1 VTTIH
6 QKREL
11 ALGNPIKRNHALSL
25 LKGYFYNDKVLIYM
39 KESAGKLMN
48 TFRQYPFSIA
58 GFIFS
63 LIPWLMVYI
72 ALIRI
77 YLQPAAKGIQD
88 HRSEFLFFGIVVA
101 LLIAVVLLAITTINL
116 IFRDDKTFYI
126 KLILL
131 TIASNLF
138 LYTIGMFF

>member
-1 VTTIH
+1 
-6 QKREL
+6 
-11 ALGNPIKRNHALSL
+11 
-25 LKGYFYNDKVLIYM
+25 M

-101 LLIAVVLLAITTINL
+101 LLIAVVLLAITAINL
-116 IFRDDKTFYI
+116 IFRDNKTFYI